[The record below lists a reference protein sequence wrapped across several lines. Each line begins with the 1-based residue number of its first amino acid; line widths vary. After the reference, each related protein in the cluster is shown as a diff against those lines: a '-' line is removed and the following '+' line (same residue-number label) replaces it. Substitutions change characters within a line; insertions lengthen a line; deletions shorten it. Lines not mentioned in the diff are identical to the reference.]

1 MADGVR
7 VENFTAALGRGRQGN
22 SPGWFQEHWNS
33 ENVGAGQARISR
45 HRHQAP
51 SGLGL
56 RGTSSTCPATQSQ
69 QVEPADSTLTVH
81 PSVFSECRVMSGL
94 VRQVEQSGRR
104 IEVKVG

>member
-1 MADGVR
+1 MADGGK
-7 VENFTAALGRGRQGN
+7 VENFTVALRRGRHEN

-45 HRHQAP
+45 HRRQAP

-69 QVEPADSTLTVH
+69 QVEPTATTLTVH
-81 PSVFSECRVMSGL
+81 PGVFSECRVMSRL